1 MLQIV
6 TLFLWRIS
14 DKHSGKCPS
23 LTTNRV
29 RGDHWRCPRKNR
41 TSGPDGIWRLAHGA
55 ATASAH
61 PSVVNYHGMPVSREE
76 PLLYRT
82 RVGAILLGPRLGPTT
97 PGFMQL
103 FPGLTLPNQRLGRK
117 VTTE

>member
-1 MLQIV
+1 LAVSPDKRTILYTQWDATDSDIILV
-6 TLFLWRIS
+6 EFLWRIS

-76 PLLYRT
+76 PRLYRT
-82 RVGAILLGPRLGPTT
+82 RVGAISFGSKIGS
-97 PGFMQL
+97 
-103 FPGLTLPNQRLGRK
+103 N
-117 VTTE
+117 